1 MNVTFQVQVQ
11 VNSVEWAK
19 TYGIDLGQDCGS
31 FRADVLNDLEGYF
44 ANAVNQLEGP
54 VEIVKVDTLAAA

>member
-11 VNSVEWAK
+11 VNNVEWAK
-19 TYGIDLGQDCGS
+19 TYGIDLRQSSGS
-31 FRADVLNDLEGYF
+31 FRADVLTDLEGYF

>member
-11 VNSVEWAK
+11 IDDLEWAQI
-19 TYGIDLGQDCGS
+19 YGIEDGPS
-31 FRADVLNDLEGYF
+31 SERFRADVLFDLEGYF

>member
-11 VNSVEWAK
+11 IDDVTWAN
-19 TYGIDLGQDCGS
+19 TYGITAASTMES
-31 FRADVLNDLEGYF
+31 FSADILADLEGYF

-54 VEIVKVDTLAAA
+54 VEIVKVDTLAA